1 MGGVFLNN
9 NFSYAIFPLN
19 LISDE
24 KYCTL
29 SSSEKILYVLL
40 LNRTN
45 YSRKNLKKFYDKN
58 GLFVYYSN
66 NQIQNHLK
74 CSNKTAV
81 EMLKNLEKA
90 ELIKKEYQKNG
101 LPMKIYVTDL
111 RENTKKTISNTV
123 SFDIAKAEQQSRK
136 NRLTFGEKKNKP
148 RNRNNLM

>member
-1 MGGVFLNN
+1 MSSNLSF
-9 NFSYAIFPLN
+9 AILPLK

-45 YSRKNLKKFYDKN
+45 YSRKNLKKFCDEN

-66 NQIQNHLK
+66 NQIQNHLN

-81 EMLKNLEKA
+81 EMLKHLEKA
-90 ELIKKEYQKNG
+90 ELIKREYQQNG
-101 LPMKIYVTDL
+101 LPVKIYVTDL
-111 RENTKKTISNTV
+111 RELTV
-123 SFDIAKAEQQSRK
+123 KPQKDTHNAPSFNIEKAIEKSKENRQS
-136 NRLTFGEKKNKP
+136 FGEKKNKK
-148 RNRNNLM
+148 RNR